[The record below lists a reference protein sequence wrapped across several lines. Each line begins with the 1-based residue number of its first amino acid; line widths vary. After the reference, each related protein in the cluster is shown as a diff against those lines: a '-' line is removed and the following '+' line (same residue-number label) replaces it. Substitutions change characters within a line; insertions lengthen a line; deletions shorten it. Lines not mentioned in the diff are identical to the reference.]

1 MVDFWVY
8 SEGRTKGFPDGF
20 DVGCFSQSRVK
31 DDFSFLPQVE
41 EWGYH
46 LPEKR
51 KIVGRKYLGW

>member
-8 SEGRTKGFPDGF
+8 SEGRTKGFPDGL

-51 KIVGRKYLGW
+51 KIVGRK

>member
-8 SEGRTKGFPDGF
+8 SEGRTKRFLDGL
-20 DVGCFSQSRVK
+20 DFSQSRVK
-31 DDFSFLPQVE
+31 DDFNFLAQVE

-51 KIVGRKYLGW
+51 KIVGKRV